1 MWLIFWIIFLIPR
14 EKPKDGTAEQNL
26 SGRAE
31 QGQTYV
37 SY

>member
-14 EKPKDGTAEQNL
+14 EKPEDGTAEQN
-26 SGRAE
+26 SE